1 MKKGMKK
8 AEWSKK
14 REVYSIR
21 FNQKFKKIY
30 SKREKEREKH
40 KLNKFKKQEPNWR
53 KRSTTALSTINQLR
67 LIQMGQE
74 QDGKKKKG
82 KAQQMSRGKG
92 SDFEMIEGEGIL
104 RVRNKNQAKTGKK

>member
-40 KLNKFKKQEPNWR
+40 KLNKFKK
-53 KRSTTALSTINQLR
+53 
-67 LIQMGQE
+67 
-74 QDGKKKKG
+74 
-82 KAQQMSRGKG
+82 
-92 SDFEMIEGEGIL
+92 
-104 RVRNKNQAKTGKK
+104 